1 MIDEIYTAYG
11 KMNRWDLVRVSRELA
26 EWQDPNGSAIPI
38 QYREILRA
46 GNKTESEIA
55 TVEAELESLAAAEA
69 MLQPAWYRDRK
80 MNYPR
85 IEAVSNPDLAQ
96 VALFYK
102 VFMRSGTEMDCGDT
116 FLMPAPGGAATPSS
130 PSPTHRL
137 TCARSSA

>member
-1 MIDEIYTAYG
+1 LIDEIYTAYG

-102 VFMRSGTEMDCGDT
+102 VFMRSGT
-116 FLMPAPGGAATPSS
+116 
-130 PSPTHRL
+130 
-137 TCARSSA
+137 